1 MPFDKILKL
10 LIFVR
15 DFVNLPQT
23 FENEFRETQYYL
35 TFPKTEA
42 MTISKGTKEFAAGL
56 YEHVF
61 GYDPVVA
68 LEEERKQYKELLEKE
83 RQKAEEER
91 LKAEEE
97 RQKAEDERQ
106 RIEAERQRTVLYFH
120 ETLQL
125 PAAEIAQVLN
135 LDLAYIESIIN
146 ALEGK
151 SEE

>member
-1 MPFDKILKL
+1 MHNFDKILKL

-61 GYDPVVA
+61 GYDPAVA

-91 LKAEEE
+91 QKAEE
-97 RQKAEDERQ
+97 ERQ

-120 ETLQL
+120 ETLQM

-135 LDLAYIESIIN
+135 LELAYIESIIN